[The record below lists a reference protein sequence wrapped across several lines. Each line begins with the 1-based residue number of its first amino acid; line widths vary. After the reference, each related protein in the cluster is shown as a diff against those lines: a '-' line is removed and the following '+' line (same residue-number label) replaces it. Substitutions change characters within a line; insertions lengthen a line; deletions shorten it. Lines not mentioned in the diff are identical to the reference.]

1 MSLSR
6 SFLFSV
12 FGWVGWNRGISSERF
27 YFRQIFFD
35 IKKYL
40 KYLTD
45 QGCLE
50 DGELLQLLNTNPGTG
65 DEKDE
70 EIEVQ
75 HDHDHDDVGDGVDDD
90 DDEVNKEEDH
100 AAHSG

>member
-1 MSLSR
+1 MSSSR

-12 FGWVGWNRGISSERF
+12 FGWVGWNRGISF

-50 DGELLQLLNTNPGTG
+50 DGELLQLLNANPGAG

-75 HDHDHDDVGDGVDDD
+75 HDHDHDGVDNDD
-90 DDEVNKEEDH
+90 DNEVNKEEDH